1 MENEEIEKKPLVE
14 VTVDSED
21 DVGVEPEVTP
31 DEVEIAAESQTPAP
45 VEVTSKEVSSEE
57 VASEAAVE
65 ENSITEAEVSD
76 IPPDVPPVPHNLD
89 SEFRHLEHKSIKE
102 LKMINKIERERAKRM
117 HQKDAANNFFLKI
130 VIILILVLAIAGVAM
145 FGIVYFANRQAT
157 GTTTIHMSVEST
169 LTSCQELVTY
179 KYRYKQV
186 DFIKRNNID
195 QKTAQKNDGV
205 SKRSSSYVL
214 LKYSGILRAGIEDLT
229 QCEFDY
235 SEDGTTIIITTPPV
249 VILGNEISSY
259 DVVDEYQ
266 KTFKILS
273 VKETMK
279 ELDKRKRELENEA
292 IETGFLTDAAEHAK
306 LTLEKIFLAA
316 GFEKVEVIM
325 PEVNIDDYIV
335 DEAFEVADPR

>member
-14 VTVDSED
+14 VTVESED
-21 DVGVEPEVTP
+21 DV
-31 DEVEIAAESQTPAP
+31 AAEETAVPSEISQTAETP
-45 VEVTSKEVSSEE
+45 VEAAGVTEVSSEASPVQE
-57 VASEAAVE
+57 VQSEVPVD
-65 ENSITEAEVSD
+65 AEMEVPEC
-76 IPPDVPPVPHNLD
+76 PPEPRELHEDFH
-89 SEFRHLEHKSIKE
+89 HLEHRSIKE
-102 LKMINKIERERAKRM
+102 LKMINKIERERAKQM
-117 HQKDAANNFFLKI
+117 HKKDAANNFFLKI

-145 FGIVYFANRQAT
+145 FGIVYITNQKPT

-179 KYRYKQV
+179 KYKYKQV

-195 QKTAQKNDGV
+195 QKTAQRTDGV
-205 SKRSSSYVL
+205 SKKSSSYVL
-214 LKYSGILRAGIEDLT
+214 LKYSGVLRAGIEDLT
-229 QCEFDY
+229 QCTFDY
-235 SEDGTTIIITTPPV
+235 SEDGTTIIINTPPV

-306 LTLEKIFLAA
+306 LTLEKFFLAA
-316 GFEKVEVIM
+316 GFEKVEVVM
-325 PEVNIDDYIV
+325 PEIDINDYIV
-335 DEAFEVADPR
+335 DEAFEVAEAH